1 MYKLTFNLILVIFLA
16 GCLKESE
23 TNQQQ
28 SLNTSGKVAPTLATV
43 LPNTERINGQIV
55 PPDPGAAANSTVAGV
70 DTDKNGIRDE
80 IDRYIAQ
87 KYGAEK
93 IKFVAAQALAKANQL
108 LLITPTTDINA
119 ATAAVYANAD
129 AGVCLADKFEN
140 DPVAGSRLNKDLVL
154 QTFNTRDRKKQV
166 QAIAFKVGQFTR
178 STEGVIC
185 K

>member
-1 MYKLTFNLILVIFLA
+1 MNTSIIKISKSFVALGLVAILGACGDWSTANPNTPLPDNTFNGLV
-16 GCLKESE
+16 
-23 TNQQQ
+23 
-28 SLNTSGKVAPTLATV
+28 
-43 LPNTERINGQIV
+43 V
-55 PPDPGAAANSTVAGV
+55 PPDPGVATNATVAGV

-93 IKFVAAQALAKANQL
+93 NKFVVAQALAKANQL

-140 DPVAGSRLNKDLVL
+140 DRVAGSKLNNDMVR

-166 QAIAFKVGQFTR
+166 QSIVFKVGQFTR